1 MNGARPNQVL
11 VVEDNRAHA
20 VLAREAF
27 REAGVPA
34 ALHVVRDG
42 EQAIQYL
49 EGITPFVGRHRP
61 DLILLDLK
69 LPVMDGH
76 EVLRALKADPRF
88 AAIPIVVL
96 TTSTADADVAVAYQL
111 HANSYLRKP
120 VAFDDFVELARSIA
134 DYWLDMVVLP
144 PA

>member
-1 MNGARPNQVL
+1 MSAIRPCHVL
-11 VVEDNRAHA
+11 VVEDNHGDA
-20 VLAREAF
+20 VLAQEAF
-27 REAGVPA
+27 REAGVLA
-34 ALHVVRDG
+34 ALDIVRDG
-42 EQAIQYL
+42 EQAIRYL
-49 EGITPFVGRHRP
+49 EGVTPFAGRDRP

-69 LPVMDGH
+69 LPIMNGH

-88 AAIPIVVL
+88 AAIPVLVL
-96 TTSTADADVAVAYQL
+96 TTSTAESDVSVAYEL

-120 VAFDDFVELARSIA
+120 IAFDDFVDLARSIA